1 MVNNEIR
8 DKQNQVVEDYAK
20 TEPITYSQ
28 FVSWVQHFSD
38 EEFMIKQGE
47 AIAQLDEDLFTKE
60 RINHLSFDDEIP
72 EELTGEKYLQIYKKI
87 WATIRHDLWK
97 DIQARKKELR
107 VQELPEEEFNKLYN
121 TSHDNFETIRTE
133 TYSKIMDDP
142 DITMPNAR

>member
-47 AIAQLDEDLFTKE
+47 AIAQLDEDLFTRE
-60 RINHLSFDDEIP
+60 RINHLSFEDEIP
-72 EELTGEKYLQIYKKI
+72 EELTAEKYLQIYKKI

-121 TSHDNFETIRTE
+121 ACHDNFETIRTE
-133 TYSKIMDDP
+133 TYAKIMDDP
-142 DITMPNAR
+142 DITMANAR

>member
-47 AIAQLDEDLFTKE
+47 AIAQLDEDLFTRE
-60 RINHLSFDDEIP
+60 RINHLSFEDEIP
-72 EELTGEKYLQIYKKI
+72 EELTAEKYLQIYKKI

-121 TSHDNFETIRTE
+121 ACHDNFETIRTE
-133 TYSKIMDDP
+133 TYAKILDDP
-142 DITMPNAR
+142 DITMANAR